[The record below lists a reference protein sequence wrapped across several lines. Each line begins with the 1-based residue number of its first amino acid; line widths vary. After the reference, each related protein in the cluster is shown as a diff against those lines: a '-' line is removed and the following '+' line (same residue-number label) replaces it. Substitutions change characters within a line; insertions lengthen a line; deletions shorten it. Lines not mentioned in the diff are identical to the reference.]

1 MLMAPHKT
9 ERGAIH
15 GPSHL
20 GLEPGNRVGNVSEII
35 SMTFKHVAG
44 LLCAAAVSI
53 FVAGPAPAQDKT
65 VKIGAVYPLSGNAA
79 SAGVHAKAAIETAVE
94 IINNAHPELGNLPL
108 AKNAGL
114 AGLGGAKV
122 EVVFADNQGSPAA
135 GQNQAL
141 RLITEEKVV
150 ALSGSYQSNIT
161 LTTSAVAEKYGIPY
175 LNGESVATSLTERG
189 FKWFFRTTPIASD
202 FAKIYHDFLK
212 DMKAAG
218 ARIDNIAIVHEN
230 TEYGTSGAGVLTSVF
245 KENGLNI
252 SQDIAYNANTTDVQS
267 QVLQLKDKKPD
278 VVIMVCYQS
287 DAILYAKTMQAL
299 DYKPPMMLA
308 DNAGFSDPSF
318 IKAVGKLAQG
328 VFNRSSFAIG
338 PPGSPSFLIN
348 EMYKKKSGD
357 DMDDTAARQMQGF
370 FVLMDAIDRAKSTE
384 PDKIQAALKATDL
397 KPDQL
402 IMGYKGVKF
411 DDKGQN
417 ILAAGL
423 VIQLQDGE
431 NYVAVWP
438 KDQAKTAPILPY
450 KGWQ

>member
-1 MLMAPHKT
+1 MLAMPNKT
-9 ERGAIH
+9 ERQGGSALA
-15 GPSHL
+15 HL
-20 GLEPGNRVGNVSEII
+20 GLRARHWVGTLSEII
-35 SMTFKHVAG
+35 SMKFKHVAG
-44 LLCAAAVSI
+44 LLCAASI
-53 FVAGPAPAQDKT
+53 SAALTGSALAQQKT
-65 VKIGAVYPLSGNAA
+65 VKIGGVYPLSGNAA

-94 IINNAHPELGNLPL
+94 IINNGHPGLGNLPVT
-108 AKNAGL
+108 KGPGL
-114 AGLGGAKV
+114 PGLGGAKV
-122 EVVFADNQGSPAA
+122 EVVFADNQGSPAT

-150 ALSGSYQSNIT
+150 ALSGAYQSGVT
-161 LTTSAVAEKYGIPY
+161 LTTSAISEKYGIPY
-175 LNGESVATSLTERG
+175 VNGESVAANLTERG
-189 FKWFFRTTPIASD
+189 FKWFFRVTPVAAD
-202 FAKIYHDFLK
+202 FAKIYLDFLK
-212 DMKAAG
+212 DMKAG
-218 ARIDNIAIVHEN
+218 GVKTDNVAIVHEN
-230 TEYGTSGAGVLTSVF
+230 TEYGTSVASVITSVF
-245 KENGLNI
+245 KENGLSI
-252 SQDIAYNANTTDVQS
+252 AQDIAYSANTTDVQS

-278 VVIMVCYQS
+278 VVIMVSYAS
-287 DAILYAKTMQAL
+287 DAILYSKTMQSL
-299 DYKPPMMLA
+299 DYKPPMLIA
-308 DNAGFSDPSF
+308 DNSGFSDPSF
-318 IKAVGKLAQG
+318 IKAVGKISQG

-357 DMDDTAARQMQGF
+357 DLDDTAARQMQGF

-438 KDQAKTAPILPY
+438 KNQAKTPPVLPY
-450 KGWQ
+450 KGW